1 MEEVVGRLPDG
12 ERHEGRP
19 LEQVGEAGKGQTT
32 CAKERT
38 ITEKQTP
45 GPKPNTTPIY
55 GDVA

>member
-1 MEEVVGRLPDG
+1 MGRLPDG

-32 CAKERT
+32 CAKERK
-38 ITEKQTP
+38 ITENPSP